1 MQFEFQK
8 VAENKAKVAEL
19 RRKVAQFGVF
29 LAEWYT
35 FQLLWWYTFRFHF
48 FDTDAKNYPENAKKM
63 LKSASSRSIIRIRKL
78 LKSYKK

>member
-48 FDTDAKNYPENAKKM
+48 FDTDAKNNNKTVKNKM
-63 LKSASSRSIIRIRKL
+63 ESAL
-78 LKSYKK
+78 FAAA